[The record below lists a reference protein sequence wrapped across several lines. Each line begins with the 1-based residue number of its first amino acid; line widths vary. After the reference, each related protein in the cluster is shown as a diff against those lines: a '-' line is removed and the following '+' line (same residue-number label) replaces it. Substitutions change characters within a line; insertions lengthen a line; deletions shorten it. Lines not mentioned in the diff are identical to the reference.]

1 MQIRK
6 EDIIKEL
13 VFRTSRS
20 GGKGGQHVNKVSSK
34 VELNF
39 NVPKSVLLSDAQ
51 KNLILEKLSGR
62 LSSEGVLQIV
72 TEEER
77 SQFRNKV
84 RGIEKLLLI
93 LENAMYRPVMRKPS
107 KPKRSAIEARLRAKR
122 LNAVKKISRKD
133 FFKDSIL

>member
-1 MQIRK
+1 MQLRK

-39 NVPKSVLLSDAQ
+39 NVPKSVFLSDAQ
-51 KNLILEKLSGR
+51 KSLILEKLSGR

-77 SQFRNKV
+77 SQFRNKE
-84 RGIEKLLLI
+84 RSIEKLLLI
-93 LENAMYRPVMRKPS
+93 LENAMYRPVLRKPS
-107 KPKRSAIEARLRAKR
+107 RPKGSAIEARLRAKR
-122 LNAVKKISRKD
+122 LNAIKKISRKD
-133 FFKDSIL
+133 FFRD

>member
-39 NVPKSVLLSDAQ
+39 NVPKSVFLSDAQ

-77 SQFRNKV
+77 SQFRNKE
-84 RGIEKLLLI
+84 RSIEKLLLI
-93 LENAMYRPVMRKPS
+93 LEDAMYRPVLRKPS
-107 KPKRSAIEARLRAKR
+107 RPKGSAIEARLRVKR
-122 LNAVKKISRKD
+122 LNAIKKIRRKD
-133 FFKDSIL
+133 FLRD

>member
-39 NVPKSVLLSDAQ
+39 NIPKSVILSDVQ
-51 KNLILEKLSGR
+51 KNLIMEKLSGR
-62 LSSEGVLQIV
+62 LNSEGVLQIV

-77 SQFRNKV
+77 SQHRNKE

-93 LENAMYRPVMRKPS
+93 LENAMYRPVLRKPS
-107 KPKRSAIEARLRAKR
+107 KPKHSAIEARLRVKR
-122 LNAVKKISRKD
+122 LNAIKKINRKD
-133 FFKDSIL
+133 FFKD

>member
-13 VFRTSRS
+13 VFRNSRS

-39 NVPKSVLLSDAQ
+39 NIPDSAFLTDQQ
-51 KNLILEKLSGR
+51 KALILEKLAGR
-62 LSSEGVLQIV
+62 IHSDGVLQIV

-77 SQFRNKV
+77 SQYRNKAK
-84 RGIEKLLLI
+84 GIEKLLSI
-93 LENAMYRPVMRKPS
+93 LQNALHRPALRKPS
-107 KPKRSAIEARLRAKR
+107 KPKRSAVERRLWTKQR
-122 LNAVKKISRKD
+122 NALKKISRRDFLKD
-133 FFKDSIL
+133 E

>member
-1 MQIRK
+1 MQLRK

-39 NVPKSVLLSDAQ
+39 NVPKSVFLSDAQ
-51 KNLILEKLSGR
+51 KSLILEKLSGR

-77 SQFRNKV
+77 SQFRNKE
-84 RGIEKLLLI
+84 RSIEKLLLI
-93 LENAMYRPVMRKPS
+93 LESAMYRPVLRKPS
-107 KPKRSAIEARLRAKR
+107 RPKGSAIEARLRAKR
-122 LNAVKKISRKD
+122 LNAIKKISRKD
-133 FFKDSIL
+133 FFRD

>member
-6 EDIIKEL
+6 EDIIREL

-39 NVPKSVLLSDAQ
+39 NVPKSEFLTDHQ
-51 KNLILEKLSGR
+51 KTLILEKLAGR
-62 LSSEGVLQIV
+62 IHSDGTLQVV

-77 SQFRNKV
+77 SQFRNKEK
-84 RGIEKLLLI
+84 GIEKLLSI
-93 LENAMYRPVMRKPS
+93 LQNALYRPALRKPT
-107 KPKRSAIEARLRAKR
+107 KPKRSAVERRLKSKQLHA
-122 LNAVKKISRKD
+122 LKKIGRRG
-133 FFKDSIL
+133 FFKDD

>member
-39 NVPKSVLLSDAQ
+39 NVPKSVFLSDAQ

-72 TEEER
+72 TEEEK
-77 SQFRNKV
+77 SQFRNKE
-84 RGIEKLLLI
+84 RSIEKLLLI
-93 LENAMYRPVMRKPS
+93 LENAMYRPVLRKPS
-107 KPKRSAIEARLRAKR
+107 RPKGSAIEARLRAKR
-122 LNAVKKISRKD
+122 LNAIKKVSRKD
-133 FFKDSIL
+133 FFRD

>member
-39 NVPKSVLLSDAQ
+39 NVPKSVFLSDAQ
-51 KNLILEKLSGR
+51 KSLILEKLSGR

-77 SQFRNKV
+77 SQFRNKE
-84 RGIEKLLLI
+84 RSIEKLLLI
-93 LENAMYRPVMRKPS
+93 LENAMYRPVLRKPS
-107 KPKRSAIEARLRAKR
+107 RPKGSAIEARLRAKR
-122 LNAVKKISRKD
+122 LNAIKKISRKD
-133 FFKDSIL
+133 FFRD

>member
-39 NVPKSVLLSDAQ
+39 NVPKSFLLSDAQ

-62 LSSEGVLQIV
+62 LNSEGILQIV

-133 FFKDSIL
+133 FFKD

>member
-62 LSSEGVLQIV
+62 LNSEGILQIV
-72 TEEER
+72 TEEES

-133 FFKDSIL
+133 FFKD

>member
-39 NVPKSVLLSDAQ
+39 NVPKSVFLSDAQ

-77 SQFRNKV
+77 SQFRNKE
-84 RGIEKLLLI
+84 RSIEKLLLI
-93 LENAMYRPVMRKPS
+93 LESAMYRPVLRKPS
-107 KPKRSAIEARLRAKR
+107 RPKGSAIEARLRAKR
-122 LNAVKKISRKD
+122 LNAIKKVSRKD
-133 FFKDSIL
+133 FFRD

>member
-39 NVPKSVLLSDAQ
+39 NVPKSFLLSDAQ

-62 LSSEGVLQIV
+62 LNSEGVLQIV

-133 FFKDSIL
+133 FFKD

>member
-13 VFRTSRS
+13 VFRHSRS

-39 NVPKSVLLSDAQ
+39 NVRDSAFLTDQQ
-51 KNLILEKLSGR
+51 KTLILEKLAGR
-62 LSSEGVLQIV
+62 IHSDGVLQIV

-77 SQFRNKV
+77 SQYRNKAK
-84 RGIEKLLLI
+84 GIEKLLSVLQ
-93 LENAMYRPVMRKPS
+93 NALYRPPLRKPG
-107 KPKRSAIEARLRAKR
+107 KPKRSAVERR
-122 LNAVKKISRKD
+122 LNAKHRNALKKISRRD
-133 FFKDSIL
+133 FFKDE

>member
-39 NVPKSVLLSDAQ
+39 NVPKSVFLSDAQ
-51 KNLILEKLSGR
+51 KSLILEKLSGR

-77 SQFRNKV
+77 SQFRNKE
-84 RGIEKLLLI
+84 RSIEKLLLI
-93 LENAMYRPVMRKPS
+93 LENVMYRPVLRKPS
-107 KPKRSAIEARLRAKR
+107 RPKGSAIEARLRAKR
-122 LNAVKKISRKD
+122 LNAIKKISRKD
-133 FFKDSIL
+133 FFRD

>member
-6 EDIIKEL
+6 EDLIREL

-39 NVPKSVLLSDAQ
+39 NVRNSGLFTDQQKVL
-51 KNLILEKLSGR
+51 IIEKLAGR
-62 LSSEGVLQIV
+62 INSDGVLQVV

-77 SQFRNKV
+77 SQYRNKE

-93 LENAMYRPVMRKPS
+93 LQNALYRPALRKPT
-107 KPKRSAIEARLRAKR
+107 KPKRADVENRLRAKQ
-122 LNAVKKISRKD
+122 LNALKKISRRD
-133 FFKDSIL
+133 FFKD

>member
-39 NVPKSVLLSDAQ
+39 NVPKSVFLSDAQ

-77 SQFRNKV
+77 SQFRNKE
-84 RGIEKLLLI
+84 RSIEKLLLI
-93 LENAMYRPVMRKPS
+93 LEDAMYRPVLRKPS
-107 KPKRSAIEARLRAKR
+107 RPKGSAIEARLRAKR
-122 LNAVKKISRKD
+122 LNAIKKISRKD
-133 FFKDSIL
+133 FFRD

>member
-39 NVPKSVLLSDAQ
+39 NVPKSVFLSDAQ

-77 SQFRNKV
+77 SQFRNKE
-84 RGIEKLLLI
+84 RSIEKLLLI
-93 LENAMYRPVMRKPS
+93 LENAMYRPVLRKPS
-107 KPKRSAIEARLRAKR
+107 RPKGSAIEARLRAKR
-122 LNAVKKISRKD
+122 LNAIKKISRKD
-133 FFKDSIL
+133 FFRD

>member
-62 LSSEGVLQIV
+62 LNSEGILQIV

-133 FFKDSIL
+133 FFKD

>member
-39 NVPKSVLLSDAQ
+39 NVPKSVFLSDAQ
-51 KNLILEKLSGR
+51 KSLILEKLSGR

-77 SQFRNKV
+77 SQFRNKQ
-84 RGIEKLLLI
+84 RSIEKLLLI
-93 LENAMYRPVMRKPS
+93 LENAMYRPVLRKPS
-107 KPKRSAIEARLRAKR
+107 RPKGSAIEARLRAKR
-122 LNAVKKISRKD
+122 LNAIKKISRKD
-133 FFKDSIL
+133 FFRD

>member
-62 LSSEGVLQIV
+62 LNSEGVLQIV

-133 FFKDSIL
+133 FFKD

>member
-39 NVPKSVLLSDAQ
+39 NVPKSVFLSDAQ

-77 SQFRNKV
+77 SQFRNKE
-84 RGIEKLLLI
+84 RSIEKLLLI
-93 LENAMYRPVMRKPS
+93 LESAMYRPVLRKPS
-107 KPKRSAIEARLRAKR
+107 RPKGSAIEARLRAKR
-122 LNAVKKISRKD
+122 LNAIKKISRKD
-133 FFKDSIL
+133 FFRD

>member
-39 NVPKSVLLSDAQ
+39 NVPKSVFLSDAQ

-77 SQFRNKV
+77 SQFRNKE
-84 RGIEKLLLI
+84 RSIEKLLLI
-93 LENAMYRPVMRKPS
+93 LESAMYRPVLRKPS
-107 KPKRSAIEARLRAKR
+107 RPKGSAIEARLRVKR
-122 LNAVKKISRKD
+122 LNAIKKISRKD
-133 FFKDSIL
+133 FFRD